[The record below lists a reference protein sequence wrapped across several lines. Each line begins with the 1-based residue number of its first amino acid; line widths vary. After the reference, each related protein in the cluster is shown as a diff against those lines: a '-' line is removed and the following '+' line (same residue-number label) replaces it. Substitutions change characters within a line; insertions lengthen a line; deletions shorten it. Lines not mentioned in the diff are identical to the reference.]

1 MGKVACDI
9 WEKWVAVGQT
19 QKKRIKGEI
28 WEKWRATYGRNG
40 LRWVERSKDRV
51 APERLEEWEDAR
63 GRIVPVEKD
72 GAVVRQVER
81 ALVDLH
87 ALAVHGAIVVAGAH
101 RRLKLLTLDPCEKK
115 KKTSGILVEWFDPE
129 GKGSRVRVPV

>member
-1 MGKVACDI
+1 
-9 WEKWVAVGQT
+9 
-19 QKKRIKGEI
+19 
-28 WEKWRATYGRNG
+28 
-40 LRWVERSKDRV
+40 
-51 APERLEEWEDAR
+51 
-63 GRIVPVEKD
+63 VPVEKD

-87 ALAVHGAIVVAGAH
+87 ALAVHGAIVVACAH

-115 KKTSGILVEWFDPE
+115 KTTSGILVEWFDPE